1 MFVNNAGMNPNE
13 PYVIDYLKTRLR
25 IHTNALTHLLSLWDR
40 YKSSECRTKVLH
52 TLLRY
57 AADARAPALYEVT
70 PLIEGAEISMKQGML
85 SAASGQ
91 SLMALGMSMHLDVP
105 PPENFITE
113 FRPSD
118 PDGLSVKWA
127 LQLGG
132 DPEWDIEFVI
142 DFLCPL
148 GTTLKRIAGG
158 LLAPGEKASG
168 QLRRLVRSFDSASKM
183 NILHLFVSWG
193 NHYDTNEILETFRML
208 RHVYGLSV
216 LTPTQDERTVRA
228 PAVESATT
236 SSVHTREAVAMAV
249 EEEILEQRR
258 AAALPAA
265 RGLHRL
271 PSSAIEMIG
280 TLSGLPLQ
288 RAEGIN
294 ERIDKARRSRRNL
307 CTNKLRFVFLRMC

>member
-1 MFVNNAGMNPNE
+1 M
-13 PYVIDYLKTRLR
+13 
-25 IHTNALTHLLSLWDR
+25 
-40 YKSSECRTKVLH
+40 
-52 TLLRY
+52 
-57 AADARAPALYEVT
+57 
-70 PLIEGAEISMKQGML
+70 
-85 SAASGQ
+85 
-91 SLMALGMSMHLDVP
+91 
-105 PPENFITE
+105 
-113 FRPSD
+113 
-118 PDGLSVKWA
+118 
-127 LQLGG
+127 
-132 DPEWDIEFVI
+132 I

-148 GTTLKRIAGG
+148 ETTDKRRPIAGG

-183 NILHLFVSWG
+183 NILFVSRG
-193 NHYDTNEILETFRML
+193 NHYDTNEILETFRMV

-216 LTPTQDERTVRA
+216 LTPTQDGRTVRA
-228 PAVESATT
+228 LAAESPTTFAV
-236 SSVHTREAVAMAV
+236 HMREVVAMAV
-249 EEEILEQRR
+249 KEEILEQHR
-258 AAALPAA
+258 AAALPVA